1 MKNYSISALILSLT
15 ILFFGSAA
23 SAADYAENQVIVLL
37 RDSNAASSVMS
48 ASAKQS
54 SAAKAASLAKSVGA
68 SALKSFP
75 ELTAGS
81 GRSIALFSS
90 EEKTAD
96 ELISAL
102 KDTPEV
108 IGVAKNYMR
117 KALAEPNDPRWAS
130 QWGTKRIKAPEVWEA
145 AATGSDAVYAAV
157 LDTGV
162 IYDHPDLAANI
173 SGKLPDG
180 TYGKMFHDNG
190 TVTDV
195 VRSGTPSGDVTITNV
210 NQVDYATVG
219 DVGGHGTHVAGIIG
233 AVGNNSIGVAG
244 VNWKVKIL
252 PVGVFTVVE
261 NKEEK
266 SGWGTGAYD
275 IDIIAALNYIVE
287 LKKTYGLNIR
297 AANLSLG
304 RWTEPVDQDK
314 DPYAQ
319 AVKMASDA
327 GIIVCMAA
335 GNEEQDIDAPT
346 DPECVG
352 KLSYPACFRFDNT
365 ISVGASNEND
375 GLGKS
380 SGSNYSTSGKWVD
393 VMAPGDNIM
402 STTPFYSYAGSK
414 DYHRD
419 GYDSWN
425 GTSMAT
431 PMVTGAAA
439 LLCAVY
445 PNKTANEIKTM
456 LMNGAENVLKDG
468 YSKYGLL
475 NVYNAYLLGRQEDS
489 GSSSGGCSAGFAAL
503 ALIALLPLAMRGKK
517 K

>member
-81 GRSIALFSS
+81 GRSIALISS
-90 EEKTAD
+90 KEKTAD
-96 ELISAL
+96 ELIRAL
-102 KDTPEV
+102 KNNPEV
-108 IGVAKNYMR
+108 VGVTKNYKR
-117 KALAEPNDPRWAS
+117 KLLGEPNDPRWAS
-130 QWGTKRIKAPEVWEA
+130 QWGTKRIKAPEVWDEGV
-145 AATGSDAVYAAV
+145 TGSEEVYVAVI
-157 LDTGV
+157 DSGV
-162 IYDHPDLAANI
+162 IYDHPDLAANV

-180 TYGKMFHDNG
+180 TYGKMFHNNG
-190 TVTDV
+190 QVTDV
-195 VRSGTPSGDVTITNV
+195 VRSGTPSHDVTITDISE
-210 NQVDYATVG
+210 VDYATAG
-219 DVGGHGTHVAGIIG
+219 DLAGHGTHVAGIIG

-252 PVGVFTVVE
+252 PVGVITII
-261 NKEEK
+261 KDEEEA
-266 SGWGTGAYD
+266 SGFGVTGYD
-275 IDIIAALNYIVE
+275 ADVIAALQYIVG
-287 LKKTYGLNIR
+287 LKRTYGLNIR

-319 AVKMASDA
+319 AVKLASDA
-327 GIIVCMAA
+327 GIIVCMAV
-335 GNEEQDIDAPT
+335 GNEEQDIDNPT

-352 KLSYPACFRFDNT
+352 KRPYPACFRFDNT

-402 STTPFYSYAGSK
+402 STTPFYSYAGN
-414 DYHRD
+414 DYNRG
-419 GYDSWN
+419 GYGNAS
-425 GTSMAT
+425 GTSMSA

-439 LLCAVY
+439 LLCTAY
-445 PNKTANEIKTM
+445 PDKTANEIKTM

-489 GSSSGGCSAGFAAL
+489 GSSSSGCSAGFAAL